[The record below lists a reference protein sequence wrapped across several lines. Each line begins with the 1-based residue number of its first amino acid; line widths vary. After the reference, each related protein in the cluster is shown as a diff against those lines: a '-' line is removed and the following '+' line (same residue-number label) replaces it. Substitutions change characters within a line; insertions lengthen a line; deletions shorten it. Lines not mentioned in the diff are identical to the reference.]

1 MYQALKNLSATQ
13 QVGALFTIVFGILLL
28 ASVVAVLL
36 SMRELGDSHRA
47 EQQRG
52 DLRNF
57 EGVLR
62 TSWLVMLVFWVG
74 WLAGDWVALTLFG
87 LVSVFALREFMTLS
101 PSAL

>member
-52 DLRNF
+52 DLSNF

-62 TSWLVMLVFWVG
+62 DQWACYCPVW
-74 WLAGDWVALTLFG
+74 
-87 LVSVFALREFMTLS
+87 
-101 PSAL
+101 